1 MAIPDHDERG
11 SMQSARVSVIDSA
24 NSERAAD
31 ERVPIFPSRPPCRT
45 RNAVMLKDVVIAF
58 GLALL
63 WWFTGIP
70 MSLPAGAALP
80 DSSHGNEG

>member
-1 MAIPDHDERG
+1 MALLV
-11 SMQSARVSVIDSA
+11 Q
-24 NSERAAD
+24 N
-31 ERVPIFPSRPPCRT
+31 

-70 MSLPAGAALP
+70 MSIPATVAVR
-80 DSSHGNEG
+80 DTEGGG